1 MARRPPRQRPVVGW
15 REWLVLPELCETP
28 LKAKVDTGAR
38 TSALHAFRLEVVPG
52 EAGPVASFEMHP
64 VQRSARGAV
73 RVEWPVQG
81 FRRVRSSNGKVESRP
96 VIRTTASVGGI
107 TWPIDVTLTS
117 RDAMGFRMLLG
128 RSALKS
134 RFVVDPGRSFLQ
146 PAPERIP
153 GE

>member
-1 MARRPPRQRPVVGW
+1 M
-15 REWLVLPELCETP
+15 LPELCDTP

-38 TSALHAFRLEVVPG
+38 TSALHAFRLEILSG
-52 EAGPVASFEMHP
+52 DSGPVASFEMHP
-64 VQRSARGAV
+64 FQRSARGAV
-73 RVEWPVQG
+73 CVEWPVHG
-81 FRRVRSSNGKVESRP
+81 FRRVRSSNGRVESRP
-96 VIRTTASVGGI
+96 VIRTTATVGGV

-146 PAPERIP
+146 PAPERFP